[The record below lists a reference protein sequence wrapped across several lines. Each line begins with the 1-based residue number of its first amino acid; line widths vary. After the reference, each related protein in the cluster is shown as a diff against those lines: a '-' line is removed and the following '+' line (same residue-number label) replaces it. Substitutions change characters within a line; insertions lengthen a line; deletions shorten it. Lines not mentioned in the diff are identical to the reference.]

1 MFQVTRFDWPFIILN
16 PNLSRTRIRILVP
29 TTTLTLALP
38 QPFSGTRISFI
49 AFTNSSYNKLL
60 PTVSSKLKELGF
72 TAGSS
77 DGVDLPY
84 FKAFRIDKKELDGQ
98 DLQARARTIHTH
110 LNLDAFIAK
119 IVVT

>member
-1 MFQVTRFDWPFIILN
+1 MDASSVV
-16 PNLSRTRIRILVP
+16 LSSGSGVGACEARPPRLKAGGGAAVLSCHRKW
-29 TTTLTLALP
+29 TLFNGNAFHAT

-60 PTVSSKLKELGF
+60 PTVSSTLKELGF

-84 FKAFRIDKKELDGQ
+84 FKAFRIGMCPLGLFGGR
-98 DLQARARTIHTH
+98 LQ
-110 LNLDAFIAK
+110 
-119 IVVT
+119 